1 MKTTI
6 WRLAP
11 ALTLFLSVTVLTTCV
26 YVSAQET
33 RARWEEVDAA
43 WIVER
48 SDNICGLDDPRL
60 LSRPARIE
68 YKRVLE
74 STPEM
79 KKMREQNIDPASPAG
94 IQLKT
99 QAVDRVRNAAEKAR
113 IQGGFCSVWKR
124 ISHKDGREVVD
135 LTVQVI
141 ALL

>member
-6 WRLAP
+6 RTLAP
-11 ALTLFLSVTVLTTCV
+11 TLTLFLSVTALTTCM
-26 YVSAQET
+26 YVSAHET
-33 RARWEEVDAA
+33 RATWDGVDAA
-43 WIVER
+43 WIVVR

-74 STPEM
+74 STPEI
-79 KKMREQNIDPASPAG
+79 KKMHEQNIDPTSPAG

-113 IQGGFCSVWKR
+113 VQGGFCSVWKR
-124 ISHKDGREVVD
+124 ISHKDGREVFD
-135 LTVQVI
+135 LTAQVI